1 MHNLQYDAC
10 RTKAPDNRYPYAV
23 SLQNDV
29 IGHYC
34 GGMLIAK
41 DIVLT
46 AGHCIREGSISAVL
60 GGNDIVEGERIRVNS
75 TIIHPNYEALT
86 DGYDVGLMILE
97 SPTMLDIAIP
107 SLNSNNA
114 FPSIGSKTYALGW
127 GDTYVATSEQ
137 VLSDSLM
144 ITSLNVIS
152 NQECD
157 ASKLDDVSYKNW
169 IHEDMLC
176 TFTENQDACQGDSG
190 GPLIVRPGGGAEYD
204 IIVGIVSWGV
214 GCAYLPGVFSRVS
227 MSYDWIAEVVCAYSQ
242 DITGSVCPQPPTVA
256 PSLSPTDKQPTLTP
270 TSILSL
276 SSEPTAPRPT
286 TDLLAANKAATTSD
300 MTSLPTYNP
309 TTNNESV
316 IISSHKQE
324 INSSIRLGYNVFSVV
339 TISGLVT
346 IYGW

>member
-1 MHNLQYDAC
+1 
-10 RTKAPDNRYPYAV
+10 
-23 SLQNDV
+23 
-29 IGHYC
+29 
-34 GGMLIAK
+34 MLIAK

-46 AGHCIREGSISAVL
+46 AGHCIRDGDISAVL
-60 GGNDIVEGERIRVNS
+60 GGNDIIEGERIRVTT

-97 SPTMLDIAIP
+97 SATMLDITIP
-107 SLNSNNA
+107 SLNSNND
-114 FPSIGSKTYALGW
+114 FPSIGSNTFALGW
-127 GDTYVATSEQ
+127 GDTNVATSEK
-137 VLSDSLM
+137 VSDSLM

-157 ASKLDDVSYKNW
+157 SAKEDDVSYKNW

-227 MSYDWIAEVVCAYSQ
+227 MSYDWIVEVVCAYSQ
-242 DITGSVCPQPPTVA
+242 DSTGSVCPKPPTIA
-256 PSLSPTDKQPTLTP
+256 PSPSPTNEQPTLAP
-270 TSILSL
+270 TSIPSL

-286 TDLLAANKAATTSD
+286 TMIPTLTPLSFNLLAANKAAEANNKATTISD
-300 MTSLPTYNP
+300 ITTPWPTYNP
-309 TTNNESV
+309 TTNNDSIV
-316 IISSHKQE
+316 ISSRKQD
-324 INSSIRLGYNVFSVV
+324 INSSIRLGGCSVLSVV
-339 TISGLVT
+339 AISCVVTMLWLVV
-346 IYGW
+346 